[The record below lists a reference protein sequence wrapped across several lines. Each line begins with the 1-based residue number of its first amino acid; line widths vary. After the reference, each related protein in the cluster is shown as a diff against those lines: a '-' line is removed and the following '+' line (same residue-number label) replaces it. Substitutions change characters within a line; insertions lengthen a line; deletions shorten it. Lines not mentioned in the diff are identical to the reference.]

1 MNRVKF
7 TRAKEAD
14 GKGHWFALNTW
25 GATKHVLKK
34 LITTTPFPCFF
45 HLAASDWKSNIQIQ
59 STKDQRKPPGLFR
72 NHLSPKNATVA
83 TQYRKGGDGTESVR
97 TRRVQKMSCPVESW
111 LGGGIGFEPGSY
123 GIYFFCGPCGIIMI
137 WRKLKMDHF
146 V

>member
-7 TRAKEAD
+7 TAPKRQTERDTDSHWILGAQQNMFKETHNNYPFSILFPLGCLGLKIKHPNSID
-14 GKGHWFALNTW
+14 KGS
-25 GATKHVLKK
+25 KK
-34 LITTTPFPCFF
+34 TSWTFP
-45 HLAASDWKSNIQIQ
+45 
-59 STKDQRKPPGLFR
+59 KPPF
-72 NHLSPKNATVA
+72 PKNATVA

-146 V
+146 L